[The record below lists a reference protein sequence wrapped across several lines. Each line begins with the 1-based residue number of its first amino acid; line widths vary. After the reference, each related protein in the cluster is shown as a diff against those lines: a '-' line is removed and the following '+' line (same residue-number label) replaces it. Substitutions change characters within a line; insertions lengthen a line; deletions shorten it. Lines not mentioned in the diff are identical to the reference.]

1 MPRTGEMPRWDD
13 RILNDSPPS
22 SANAEDQLHTA
33 INELKNHVQN
43 TVTMHNNVLGRLANE
58 IQYLTE
64 TVRAE
69 RAEYVENIASVNE
82 KFDELQ
88 SQITEMNDELKNI
101 RRDFFHEAELIRQQ
115 MRVDQTA
122 LVEILQHRLYGSRS
136 IADIQ
141 RDVDVINE
149 ASRRVLDQ
157 VSQFRDLPSV
167 STTVPINAVA
177 NGSPQR
183 RPPVSQVPQIP
194 NPPISQLQR
203 SVTVPQLPSNGGP
216 SDLSSTSGSAMQ
228 LHQPTPVQAT
238 IVQRPP
244 PAAHLTQPPPQ
255 SRSEPGRLMYA
266 MAINVRSVKDMWT
279 EYANGINGG
288 PSIRQLE
295 NQHGTAWRGGA
306 RSAQSRK
313 FQRQRAVY
321 DAIERGIE
329 MGKSAD
335 ECCQELEQLRA
346 RPDGKW
352 YSLTWLL
359 HNIPSNMFEQ

>member
-22 SANAEDQLHTA
+22 SANAEDQLQTA
-33 INELKNHVQN
+33 INEIKTHVQN
-43 TVTMHNNVLGRLANE
+43 AATMHNNVLGRLANE

-64 TVRAE
+64 TMRAE
-69 RAEYVENIASVNE
+69 RAEYVENVASVNE
-82 KFDELQ
+82 KFDDLQ

-101 RRDFFHEAELIRQQ
+101 RRDFFQEAEMIRQQ
-115 MRVDQTA
+115 MRLDQTS
-122 LVEILQHRLYGSRS
+122 LKEVLQHRTSSGRG

-149 ASRRVLDQ
+149 ASRRVSDQ
-157 VSQFRDLPSV
+157 VSQLRDMPAVSITLPITG
-167 STTVPINAVA
+167 ST
-177 NGSPQR
+177 GSPQR
-183 RPPVSQVPQIP
+183 RQQASQVPQIP
-194 NPPISQLQR
+194 NSSVTQLQR
-203 SVTVPQLPSNGGP
+203 PSTVPQLPSNSGP
-216 SDLSSTSGSAMQ
+216 SDLNSSGNAMQ
-228 LHQPTPVQAT
+228 LHQVAPVQAT

-244 PAAHLTQPPPQ
+244 PAVPRPQAPPQ
-255 SRSEPGRLMYA
+255 SRGEPGRLMYV
-266 MAINVRSVKDMWT
+266 MAINVRSVKDMWI

-352 YSLTWLL
+352 HSLTWLL

>member
-22 SANAEDQLHTA
+22 SANTEDQLQTA
-33 INELKNHVQN
+33 VNEIKNHVQS
-43 TVTMHNNVLGRLANE
+43 TATMHNNVLGRLANE

-69 RAEYVENIASVNE
+69 RAEYVETVASVNE
-82 KFDELQ
+82 KFDDLQ
-88 SQITEMNDELKNI
+88 SQITEINDELKNI
-101 RRDFFHEAELIRQQ
+101 RRDFFQEAEMIRQQ
-115 MRVDQTA
+115 MRVDQSS
-122 LVEILQHRLYGSRS
+122 LMEVLQHRVPVSRS
-136 IADIQ
+136 IVDIQ

-157 VSQFRDLPSV
+157 FSQLRDIPAV
-167 STTVPINAVA
+167 PTTVPST
-177 NGSPQR
+177 GSTESPQR
-183 RPPVSQVPQIP
+183 RQHAPQVPRIP
-194 NPPISQLQR
+194 NAPMPQLQR
-203 SVTVPQLPSNGGP
+203 PATVPQLPSNSTP
-216 SDLSSTSGSAMQ
+216 SDRNSTSSNPMQ
-228 LHQPTPVQAT
+228 LHQAAPVQAT
-238 IVQRPP
+238 IVQRQP
-244 PAAHLTQPPPQ
+244 PAAPRPQ
-255 SRSEPGRLMYA
+255 AAPQNRSEPGRLMYI
-266 MAINVRSVKDMWT
+266 MAINVRSVKDMWI

-321 DAIERGIE
+321 DAIERGLE

-346 RPDGKW
+346 RQDGKW
-352 YSLTWLL
+352 HSLTWLL